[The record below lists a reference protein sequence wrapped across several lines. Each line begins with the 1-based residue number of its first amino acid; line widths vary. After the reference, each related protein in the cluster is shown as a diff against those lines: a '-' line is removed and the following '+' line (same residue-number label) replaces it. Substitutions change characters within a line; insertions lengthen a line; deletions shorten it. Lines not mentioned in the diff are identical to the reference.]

1 LHRFGLRHFSPAL
14 RVVLELHLPV
24 ELVDQGGRLR
34 TKEGRRII
42 RALAGQVVGA
52 VQQVQRVKLVFPAP
66 APTAPVAVAAVLA
79 TTLSGTRLL
88 RGL

>member
-1 LHRFGLRHFSPAL
+1 LHRFFRHQYPATL
-14 RVVLELHLPV
+14 VVVELHLPV
-24 ELVDQGGRLR
+24 ELVGQGSRLHHR
-34 TKEGRRII
+34 HRRGLI

-52 VQQVQRVKLVFPAP
+52 VQQVQRVKLLLVRPAI
-66 APTAPVAVAAVLA
+66 TAPVAVAAVLA